1 MVTRCTRRGA
11 SVEMQQCSVT
21 AVSMTISF
29 LPSLFCCCSPH
40 TTTCTPH
47 FYRLSMLPT
56 TTSMSDIS
64 APARRPTFAS
74 STSTLECVG
83 DDANV
88 RRVALLSLS
97 PPSFLLSLPV
107 LLPLFPPLVSLPPLS
122 PPLLYARSA
131 FAMRGDTI
139 VPFKKRPAACTLK
152 EGANTRPKYQY
163 KNWRVSVAPN
173 IIAGTAAVSRGKGGN
188 GGSQSETPKMEEQRT
203 RKQAKT
209 EHVSIPFLF
218 HLANT
223 TIFPSSSPSSLLRT
237 RPHNSLPEV
246 ERVRSSL
253 TMDTIS
259 DTNTML
265 RIAFARS
272 SLLLLICRG
281 RSFASCMLDFVTFT
295 PITTTNMPTTSESV

>member
-173 IIAGTAAVSRGKGGN
+173 IIAGT
-188 GGSQSETPKMEEQRT
+188 
-203 RKQAKT
+203 
-209 EHVSIPFLF
+209 
-218 HLANT
+218 
-223 TIFPSSSPSSLLRT
+223 
-237 RPHNSLPEV
+237 EV